1 MFLEDALLIDDN
13 LMAANATEFSEK
25 WISPSINLISNIKS
39 SELQQWSEG
48 NRASYTG
55 KYTLDVVVKD
65 AVVAKPEG
73 VYSNN

>member
-1 MFLEDALLIDDN
+1 MLQNFAKN
-13 LMAANATEFSEK
+13 GYG
-25 WISPSINLISNIKS
+25 PSINLISNIKS

-73 VYSNN
+73 IYSNN